1 MTDWSKSLAMIKY
14 LTLIIM
20 MLLLCDGWSHPE
32 DDFCQEAEM
41 DPMLCAQLAELD
53 RASNTIEGEGLPE
66 IELDR
71 SPFSTFVLYTQLG
84 VEHIIPMGL
93 DHLAFVLAL
102 LLSAAT
108 FRQLI
113 IQISLFTLAHSVTL
127 ILSVMGVI
135 VLQGIWIEVA
145 IAFSIAFV
153 AFENIFMKQTAG
165 MRRYALVFAF
175 GLLHGL
181 GFAGA
186 LSDLGIPGGHFFS
199 ALLGFNL
206 GVEIG
211 QLGFATVVFLLLFK
225 FMKKTKYRSL
235 VVVPGSLMIGALG
248 CYWVIERM
256 M

>member
-1 MTDWSKSLAMIKY
+1 
-14 LTLIIM
+14 
-20 MLLLCDGWSHPE
+20 
-32 DDFCQEAEM
+32 M

-53 RASNTIEGEGLPE
+53 RAESSFQTNELPT

-102 LLSAAT
+102 LLSAKT
-108 FRQLI
+108 FRQLV

-127 ILSVMGVI
+127 ILSVMGII
-135 VLQGIWIEVA
+135 VLQGVWIEVA

-165 MRRYALVFAF
+165 IRRYALVFAF

-186 LSDLGIPGGHFFS
+186 LNDLGIPSGHFFS

-211 QLGFATVVFLLLFK
+211 QLGFATLVFLLLFK
-225 FMKKTKYRSL
+225 FLKKPWYRSM
-235 VVVPGSLMIGALG
+235 VVIPGSLMIGALG
-248 CYWVIERM
+248 CYWVVERLM
-256 M
+256 